1 MANRVPFL
9 CISGIIFGVISHY
22 VGNLM
27 MRVLLLAILVTS
39 RISFGQEHQKRWEE
53 IDIQH
58 YKFHLELS
66 DDSNKIIGN
75 AEVKI
80 RFKKSIDQ
88 VILDL
93 VFKTEMGGMLVSQV
107 LINGQKTI
115 FEHTGIELKI
125 QLSKT
130 AQINSEA
137 TFSIAYSGIPVD
149 GLIISKNLFGNRTF
163 FGDNWPDRAQN
174 WLPVVDHP
182 SDKATVEFLII
193 APNHYQVISN
203 GIQIEETDLID
214 DLKFTHW
221 RDDIELPTK
230 EITIGVSNFA
240 VQLVEIVG
248 GIPVYTWVYPENR
261 VEGFYDFSIAPAILK
276 YLIEKIGDY
285 PYNKLANVQS
295 RTRFGGAE
303 NANTIFY
310 NEKLISGTQES
321 EFTVAHEIAHQWFG
335 NSATEA
341 NWHHAWLS
349 EGFATYFENLW
360 AQHTEREDIFRK
372 KMIEDRV
379 KVIEYSKIKLA
390 PIVDTTVTDYMKI
403 LNRNTYEKA
412 AWVLHMLRDKIGDET
427 FFRGIKQY
435 YNKYKFSN
443 ALTGDFMKVMEEVSG
458 ISLESFFDQWFYKSG
473 HPVISIATTQKESM
487 LVIDIEQRQKN
498 QAFEFPIELE
508 LELESG
514 VRVLKKVL
522 ITHKKETFKFEI
534 ESKVIGVTL
543 DPDMKLL
550 FESFN

>member
-1 MANRVPFL
+1 
-9 CISGIIFGVISHY
+9 
-22 VGNLM
+22 M
-27 MRVLLLAILVTS
+27 MRVLLLTLSI
-39 RISFGQEHQKRWEE
+39 ISFVCSGQIHQKRWDE
-53 IDIQH
+53 IDVQH
-58 YKFHLELS
+58 YKFQLELS
-66 DDSNKIIGN
+66 DVSNEIKGN

-93 VFKTEMGGMLVSQV
+93 VSKTEMGGMLVSQV
-107 LINGQKTI
+107 LFNGQKAP
-115 FEHTGIELKI
+115 FEHTGAKLKI
-125 QLSKT
+125 QLPDNS
-130 AQINSEA
+130 QINSEA
-137 TFSIAYSGIPVD
+137 TLSIIYSGVPVD

-163 FGDNWPDRAQN
+163 FGDNYPDRAQN

-203 GIQIEETDLID
+203 GIQIEETDLSD

-221 RDDIELPTK
+221 SDGVELPTK

-240 VQLVEIVG
+240 TQLVENVG

-261 VEGFYDFSIAPAILK
+261 VEGFYDFSIAPSILK

-285 PYNKLANVQS
+285 PYDKLANVQS

-310 NEKLISGTQES
+310 NEKIISGTQAS

-335 NSATEA
+335 NSVTEA
-341 NWHHAWLS
+341 NWHHVWLS

-360 AQHTEREDIFRK
+360 AQHTEREDIFRM

-379 KVIEYSKIKLA
+379 KLIKYSKIKLA
-390 PIVDTTVTDYMKI
+390 PIVDTSVVDYMKI
-403 LNRNTYEKA
+403 LNPNTYEKA
-412 AWVLHMLRDKIGDET
+412 AWVLHMLRDSIGDDA
-427 FFRGIKQY
+427 FFSGIRQY
-435 YNKYKFSN
+435 YDEYKFSN
-443 ALTGDFMKVMEEVSG
+443 VLTEDFMKVMERVSG

-473 HPVISIATTQKESM
+473 HPILSISTAQKKSM
-487 LVIDIEQRQKN
+487 LVINIEQKQTTE
-498 QAFEFPIELE
+498 AFEFPLEIELE
-508 LELESG
+508 VESG
-514 VRVLKKVL
+514 LKVIKKV
-522 ITHKKETFKFEI
+522 IVKQNKETYKFEI
-534 ESKVIGVTL
+534 DSKVIGVTL
-543 DPDMKLL
+543 DPDIKLL